1 MPTPR
6 KQLVSLADT
15 PWYHIVSRCVR
26 RSWLCGVDPYNGI
39 DYSHRREWVLSRL
52 EKLVDTYAIEVAS
65 YAVMSNHTHLVVH
78 VDQDRSKAW
87 SDEEVVERWHKIYH
101 GSFNSHR
108 FAKKEILPSAERTL
122 LQDSI
127 NEWRERLSSISW
139 FMAALNED
147 IARKAN
153 IEDEVTGK
161 YWEARFKSQ
170 ALLDEQA
177 VLACMVYVDLNPV
190 RALMADTPE
199 ESDYTSIQQRIE
211 AAKKGEGNIPEKLM
225 RFQGAAKQDQADGI
239 PCALKDYI
247 ELVDATG
254 RAVRE
259 DKRGAISARQSP
271 ILQRLKIDTET
282 WLHIATTFEASC
294 GPWTGNNHR
303 LEQVCSNIKQKH
315 WICATEG
322 NQRLYPP

>member
-6 KQLVSLADT
+6 KQLVSLVDT

-39 DYSHRREWVLSRL
+39 DYSHRREWVVSRI
-52 EKLVDTYAIEVAS
+52 KQLVDAYAIDISA
-65 YAVMSNHTHLVVH
+65 YAVMSNHTHLVVC
-78 VDQDRSKAW
+78 VDQARSKTW
-87 SDEEVVERWHKIYH
+87 SDEEVVERWHKLYH
-101 GSFNSHR
+101 GNLLSQR
-108 FAKKEILPSAERTL
+108 FAKKEPLSEAERKL
-122 LQDSI
+122 LQERID
-127 NEWRERLSSISW
+127 EWRQRLSSISW

-153 IEDEVTGK
+153 IEDNVTGK

-190 RALMADTPE
+190 RALMAETPE
-199 ESDYTSIQQRIE
+199 ESDYTSIQKRIE
-211 AAKKGEGNIPEKLM
+211 AAKKGQGEIPQKLM
-225 RFQGAAKQDQADGI
+225 RFQGAAKRDQKDGI

-259 DKRGAISARQSP
+259 DKRGAIAASQSP
-271 ILQRLKIDTET
+271 ILQRLKIDPDT

-294 GPWTGNNHR
+294 GPWTGDSNR
-303 LEQVCSNIKQKH
+303 LEQVCSNIKQRH